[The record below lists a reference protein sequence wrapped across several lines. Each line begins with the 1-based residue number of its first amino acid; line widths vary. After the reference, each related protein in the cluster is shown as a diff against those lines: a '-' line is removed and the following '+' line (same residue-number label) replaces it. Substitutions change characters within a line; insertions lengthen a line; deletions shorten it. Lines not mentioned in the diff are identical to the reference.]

1 MSPEGLE
8 PSDSGWST
16 APQAVVYAKFHHDD
30 VSRPRSSRFDWGGRI
45 SPSDPAK
52 ARFPGRSVPME
63 GFEPSTFRF

>member
-30 VSRPRSSRFDWGGRI
+30 VSRPGHRVSIGALLYERG
-45 SPSDPAK
+45 PAK
-52 ARFPGRSVPME
+52 ARIPGRSVPME
-63 GFEPSTFRF
+63 GVEPSTFRF